1 MFKSIS
7 VIFCAVL
14 ALLLGGCSTTQLIGA
29 GIGAVAG
36 YQAHKA
42 LAAKES
48 KDAAAVPADAAS
60 KPAQDAGIT
69 AKVTGLRDKL
79 LGKQTASPSAV
90 TLVPSSLEETLE
102 TARQDAATA
111 TLVGSATSMASVR
124 TRRLTDRPA
133 TVAALKKLCS
143 RGIPTEVLVQGSS
156 RQEGELLAGTCV
168 RVYVASSPETTET
181 ADQVLVDFTKL
192 FVKNSPTL
200 APTTVAYQ
208 ELETRAS
215 LKSRALRT
223 N

>member
-7 VIFCAVL
+7 VIICAVL
-14 ALLLGGCSTTQLIGA
+14 ALLLGGCSTAQLVGVGMGVAA
-29 GIGAVAG
+29 GFT
-36 YQAHKA
+36 AHKV
-42 LAAKES
+42 LKKDDPEAAT
-48 KDAAAVPADAAS
+48 VPADAAS
-60 KPAQDAGIT
+60 KPAQDSGISS
-69 AKVTGLRDKL
+69 KVTGLRDKL
-79 LGKQTASPSAV
+79 LGKQTAKPSTASV
-90 TLVPSSLEETLE
+90 VPSSLEETLE

-111 TLVGSATSMASVR
+111 TLVGSATTMASVR

-143 RGIPTEVLVQGSS
+143 RGIPVEVLVQGAS
-156 RQEGELLAGTCV
+156 RQDGELLAGTCV

-192 FVKNSPTL
+192 FVKNSTTL

-215 LKSRALRT
+215 LKSRAMRT